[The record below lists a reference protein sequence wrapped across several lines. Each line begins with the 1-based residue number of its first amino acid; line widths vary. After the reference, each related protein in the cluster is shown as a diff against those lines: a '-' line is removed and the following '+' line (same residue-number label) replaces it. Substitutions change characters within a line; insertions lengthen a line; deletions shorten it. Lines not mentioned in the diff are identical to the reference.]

1 MNPKARQLFQEM
13 FEVIEVFQHH
23 AETRV
28 PIRGS
33 NPYKASRP
41 VKRAVRGRLVWRAD
55 VEAAAWDGINGNR
68 SLMGRF
74 ARGTVFGRFV

>member
-1 MNPKARQLFQEM
+1 MNSKARQLFQEM
-13 FEVIEVFQHH
+13 FEVIEVFQHD

-55 VEAAAWDGINGNR
+55 VERVAWDRINE
-68 SLMGRF
+68 
-74 ARGTVFGRFV
+74 TTHPVRFVVRGEPFVVFA